1 MNQSNVNYAQI
12 QPYPQQLSYNAV
24 KIDVHNPKVMDGQP
38 CPMSVPYQQAP
49 QQGVP
54 QQQSAYNMPY
64 NPYYNY
70 NQTNTLPNYNSQATV
85 YPQQACTCTCPIH
98 QGYQNPAA
106 QTPVQTPPQAPVQQ
120 TAQTPVQTPP
130 QAPVQQVQ
138 QTPQPVDAPQNVTPQ
153 PAVIPTPV
161 HVVPAP
167 VQQVINNGIPA
178 TQVINQ
184 NPATQTQ
191 PEQKIINPA
200 PADVNKTTEVQNN
213 VDTKA
218 PETSMPSVDITPVLK
233 GLQSNNMAEQADA
246 LNKIG
251 EAGDNPEQLK
261 HYLEPAVLDSLLGIL
276 HADTKGLEGPTKEQE
291 AARDKWMKE
300 KDLPKNEKTITPQE
314 EQLAMTLAPKELADK
329 NKQFAMYSISILQ
342 KALADEIEKTNGE
355 KISIEKLPAID
366 HIVNVLKS
374 NPNPVL
380 RASAIVALAHLNKED
395 YKPVLTDIFKLAQKD
410 EDPNVQQV
418 ASEALDRINISEAPK
433 K

>member
-1 MNQSNVNYAQI
+1 MNQSNVNYAQM

-38 CPMSVPYQQAP
+38 CPMPAPYQQAP
-49 QQGVP
+49 QQGVIQP
-54 QQQSAYNMPY
+54 QSAYNMPY

-70 NQTNTLPNYNSQATV
+70 NQTNTLPNYNSQSTV

-130 QAPVQQVQ
+130 QAPVQQV
-138 QTPQPVDAPQNVTPQ
+138 
-153 PAVIPTPV
+153 
-161 HVVPAP
+161 
-167 VQQVINNGIPA
+167 INNGIPA

-200 PADVNKTTEVQNN
+200 PADVNKTPEVQNN